1 MYTAFSPCMA
11 RHRRTLRLR
20 VETSVEAY
28 WPPLTPEHG
37 FPSLCFWPGHR
48 ALPLCPLPENR
59 GAAGIL
65 PYTSF
70 LQRSG
75 KRQGRGGPRRCYIAM
90 SLRWHYPHQVK
101 GSERS
106 LPLSP
111 RAPLFSTEY
120 YCIFAKDCQ
129 EGLQRPGKERMIFSL
144 KKRGVRWRGLRGGR
158 KVSTL
163 NLIWIMPTE
172 GNSVLCAAGCPT
184 SGVCGFFVFW
194 RSEL

>member
-11 RHRRTLRLR
+11 RHRRTLRLW
-20 VETSVEAY
+20 VETSVEAC

-37 FPSLCFWPGHR
+37 FPSLCGWPGHR
-48 ALPLCPLPENR
+48 ALPLCPLPEDR
-59 GAAGIL
+59 GAAAIL

-75 KRQGRGGPRRCYIAM
+75 KRQDPVGLAVFYIAM

-111 RAPLFSTEY
+111 WAPLFSAEY

-129 EGLQRPGKERMIFSL
+129 EGLQRRGKERMIFSL
-144 KKRGVRWRGLRGGR
+144 KKRGVRWRGLRGGC

-163 NLIWIMPTE
+163 DPASYTHLRAHET
-172 GNSVLCAAGCPT
+172 
-184 SGVCGFFVFW
+184 
-194 RSEL
+194 